1 MSAEGPCAICLEE
14 SDDLTCPQCV
24 EATRWGGERIERAR
38 IVAWLRAEARRVWD
52 SYASSGRMSDASS
65 GRTSEGNAIEAAA
78 LAIERGEHVSGESSQ

>member
-1 MSAEGPCAICLEE
+1 MSAEGPCAVCLEE

-52 SYASSGRMSDASS
+52 SYASSGR
-65 GRTSEGNAIEAAA
+65 TSEGNAVEAAA